1 MPRCA
6 KKISNGFERQIYRNE
21 KIGITYNAHLTSP
34 MLKVLCPLKANVQ
47 KLFNEMITTREL
59 SARGA
64 SAIWRLSR
72 TIADIDDEEN
82 IEEIHVNSAF
92 NFREEIL

>member
-1 MPRCA
+1 
-6 KKISNGFERQIYRNE
+6 
-21 KIGITYNAHLTSP
+21 
-34 MLKVLCPLKANVQ
+34 
-47 KLFNEMITTREL
+47 MITTREL